1 MALADGAITENT
13 TTGSVTRTI
22 TNYTLMRQLEAGETQ
37 GEYAFIESGSQVTGQ
52 VVSRSVSSLVY
63 PVAFG
68 DSQIDVVITLEEE
81 SKPAVDYTV
90 TLPGYEWTAGTN
102 CVYTFSAGRNKL
114 TLMDVTVQEWTDDE
128 QPDIPL

>member
-1 MALADGAITENT
+1 MENT

-22 TNYTLMRQLEAGETQ
+22 SNYTLMRQIDEGGSQ
-37 GEYAFIESGSQVTGQ
+37 GENAFIASGSQVTGQ

-63 PVAFG
+63 PVTFG
-68 DSQIDVVITLEEE
+68 DNQIDVLITLQEQG
-81 SKPAVDYTV
+81 KQAVDYTV
-90 TLPGYEWTAGTN
+90 TLPGYEWTAGAN

-114 TLMDVTVQEWTDDE
+114 TLMDVTVQEWQDDD